1 MTYVETWKGIAHA
14 LGRSE
19 RWCRYM
25 AQRTDDPL
33 PVFKVGGI
41 VRLNGDDLADWLG
54 RQRDRSLGAGA
65 LAPVEHRPD
74 LGLVGLKLI
83 A

>member
-1 MTYVETWKGIAHA
+1 
-14 LGRSE
+14 
-19 RWCRYM
+19 CRYM
-25 AQRTDDPL
+25 AQRKDDPL

-54 RQRDRSLGAGA
+54 RQRDRSLAP
-65 LAPVEHRPD
+65 APVSRDERAEVP
-74 LGLVGLKLI
+74 LKLI